1 MTSFIAPTLRHRKYG
16 FEDFGASATNGGQG
30 ATYKRGGAP
39 VLLTGHRRCY
49 ANWCASLSADVRI
62 RSAGL
67 HCSSFEF
74 ILTYR
79 VVGSTGFE
87 DRTKKGRGVL
97 K

>member
-1 MTSFIAPTLRHRKYG
+1 MASKILATPQQAP
-16 FEDFGASATNGGQG
+16 GGQDATAAG
-30 ATYKRGGAP
+30 AKRGGAP
-39 VLLTGHRRCY
+39 VLLTGHRMCWLPPG
-49 ANWCASLSADVRI
+49 AWCASFSADVRI